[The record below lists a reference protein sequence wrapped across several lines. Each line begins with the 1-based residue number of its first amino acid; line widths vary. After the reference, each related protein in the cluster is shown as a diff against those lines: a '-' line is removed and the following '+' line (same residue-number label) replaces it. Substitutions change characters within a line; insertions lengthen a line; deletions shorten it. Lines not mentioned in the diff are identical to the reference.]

1 MIVISSEEVVQVTRW
16 LRIVADHD
24 VRLDLN
30 RLAQLEPTT
39 WSDDAWMIFAWDG
52 RHALLEL
59 AAVFPRSLGAADAR
73 QLDGSRK

>member
-1 MIVISSEEVVQVTRW
+1 MIVTSREGVGRISRW

-59 AAVFPRSLGAADAR
+59 AAVF
-73 QLDGSRK
+73 QEV